1 MSNELFLV
9 LASASIAL
17 SLGAATYHAYA
28 KRTGQ
33 LAGPAFATAT
43 SPMSLMGTLLVV
55 ITLLFTGFGR
65 GLMAVVFAVGL
76 GMIINILMHNMAGTK
91 VQSIAPLAPVLTL
104 ATIWFSGVF

>member
-1 MSNELFLV
+1 MSNELFLL
-9 LASASIAL
+9 LASASVAL
-17 SLGAATYHAYA
+17 GLGAATYHAYA

-33 LAGPAFATAT
+33 PAGPAFATAG
-43 SPMSLMGTLLVV
+43 SPMSLLGTLLVV

-65 GLMAVVFAVGL
+65 GLVSVIFVIVL

-104 ATIWFSGVF
+104 ATVWFSGVF